1 MPVANGRRVAVIA
14 GCRTPFCKSGT
25 TLKDVRAVD
34 LARFVARELL
44 ERTNLDGADVNAV
57 IFGQVVPS
65 ALVPN
70 VAREVSLLPQ
80 FPKEIPAYS
89 LNRACASSGQA
100 VANAYDEI
108 VLGDAEV
115 VLAGG
120 VESLSDIPILA
131 SRRLADILMEAS
143 KAKSFG
149 ARLRTLSRIRPRD
162 LVPVSPA
169 IAEPSTGETMGQ
181 SAEKMA
187 KENHISRAA
196 QDRWALRSHELAARG
211 TDDGRITAEIVPWFG
226 PGGRAGDG
234 VVTQDN
240 GVRRD
245 TSLEQMAKLKPV
257 FDRRYGS
264 VTAANSSPLTD
275 GASAVLV
282 MSDSAARALGYTPL
296 AYVRSYAVAAVDPG
310 WQLLQ
315 APIFAVPKALERA
328 GIQWK
333 ELGVIEVH
341 EAFAAQVL
349 SNLQGW
355 AAKGWEIN
363 EDIINVMGGS
373 IAIGHPFGAT
383 GTRLVTTLANEMARR
398 DVQFGLL
405 SICAQGGMGLAMVWS
420 AADGSGRGAHLGARR
435 RRHRRRHFRLE
446 ERAGQQ
452 AFGRGEAGPAR
463 DVRRVGARRRRA
475 GRRLLLVEAREL
487 HRGGR
492 HRGVRPAHH
501 RRGSRAA
508 LGRGPGNAGPGGAL
522 PQTDRRRDSRRVPR
536 RRTRVR
542 PRLRVPRG
550 LRSPP
555 DPARPPGSAAR
566 HSPGG
571 GRLPAAPPVDWRPRG
586 ARHHPRGQG
595 RRRQEGVPFGHRG
608 RAGSSRHP
616 QGRHHR
622 RGATHG
628 RRLAPASQ
636 AAGRVPRM
644 AARRQPTGPGLGLPS
659 RAEAGTRADARQLSR
674 APRRVGGGGAWAETR
689 HGGGSEARGAA
700 VRAARRH

>member
-14 GCRTPFCKSGT
+14 GCRTPFCRSGT
-25 TLKDVRAVD
+25 VLKDARAVD

-65 ALVPN
+65 ALVRN

-115 VLAGG
+115 VVAGG

-131 SRRLADILMEAS
+131 SRRLADILVEAS
-143 KAKSFG
+143 KAKSLG

-169 IAEPSTGETMGQ
+169 IAEPSTGESMGQ

-211 TDDGRITAEIVPWFG
+211 TDDGRILGEIVPWFA
-226 PGGRAGDG
+226 PGARADDG
-234 VVTQDN
+234 VVTHDN
-240 GVRRD
+240 GIRRD

-282 MSDSAARALGYTPL
+282 MSDAAALALGYTPL
-296 AYVRSYAVAAVDPG
+296 AYIRSYAVAAVDPG

-315 APIFAVPKALERA
+315 APIFAVPQALDRA
-328 GIQWK
+328 GIGWRD
-333 ELGVIEVH
+333 LGVIEVH

-349 SNLQGW
+349 SNIQGW

-363 EDIINVMGGS
+363 EDLINVMGSS

-383 GTRLVTTLANEMARR
+383 GARIVTTLANEMARR
-398 DVQFGLL
+398 NAQFGLL
-405 SICAQGGMGLAMVWS
+405 SICAQGGMGFAMV
-420 AADGSGRGAHLGARR
+420 LERR
-435 RRHRRRHFRLE
+435 
-446 ERAGQQ
+446 
-452 AFGRGEAGPAR
+452 
-463 DVRRVGARRRRA
+463 
-475 GRRLLLVEAREL
+475 
-487 HRGGR
+487 
-492 HRGVRPAHH
+492 
-501 RRGSRAA
+501 
-508 LGRGPGNAGPGGAL
+508 
-522 PQTDRRRDSRRVPR
+522 
-536 RRTRVR
+536 
-542 PRLRVPRG
+542 
-550 LRSPP
+550 
-555 DPARPPGSAAR
+555 
-566 HSPGG
+566 
-571 GRLPAAPPVDWRPRG
+571 
-586 ARHHPRGQG
+586 
-595 RRRQEGVPFGHRG
+595 
-608 RAGSSRHP
+608 
-616 QGRHHR
+616 
-622 RGATHG
+622 
-628 RRLAPASQ
+628 
-636 AAGRVPRM
+636 
-644 AARRQPTGPGLGLPS
+644 
-659 RAEAGTRADARQLSR
+659 
-674 APRRVGGGGAWAETR
+674 
-689 HGGGSEARGAA
+689 
-700 VRAARRH
+700 